1 VTGVRTQSAVDP
13 AGIGVDGFLD
23 RASRLGF
30 RDDDLTDLGTA
41 TARWLG
47 TSRHRDELADRAE
60 RVRAGIGELTV
71 TGDDP
76 WVGLPA
82 GPDSGLL
89 PMLALLITAD
99 EVVAYQVRRGVGE
112 DAAWRNLS
120 DLGQQVRVH
129 RLTYGRFGLHTHGWL
144 RIAWAGGFAW
154 LGRLQFN
161 LQHLPYTGEWVLS
174 THIPRRS
181 SDDDGPRSGALT
193 PARVDASFRRAV
205 SYFAER
211 FGDVATRD
219 FWCHSWLLAP
229 ELAEALPGSNI
240 AAFQQRWTL
249 DDRVDD
255 GDEDALFFTF
265 SRRSDPADP
274 LDLGELPRVTSLER
288 AVLDRLGAG
297 EHWTLRRGRIPQA
310 SIPPAS
316 SPPATIPPQEDR

>member
-1 VTGVRTQSAVDP
+1 VPIQPSVDP
-13 AGIGVDGFLD
+13 AGIAVDTLLD
-23 RASRLGF
+23 RARKLGF
-30 RDDDLTDLGTA
+30 RDDDLADLRA
-41 TARWLG
+41 AAAPWLG
-47 TSRHRDELADRAE
+47 DLRHRHELADRAE

-71 TGDDP
+71 SGDDP
-76 WVGLPA
+76 WAGLPA
-82 GPDSGLL
+82 GPDNGLL
-89 PMLALLITAD
+89 PLLALLITAD
-99 EVVAYQVRRGVGE
+99 EVVAYQVGRGVAE
-112 DAAWRNLS
+112 DTAWRNLS

-161 LQHLPYTGEWVLS
+161 LQHLPDTGEWVLS

-193 PARVDASFRRAV
+193 PASVDASFGRAV
-205 SYFAER
+205 DYFAGHFR
-211 FGDVATRD
+211 DVPTGD

-265 SRRSDPADP
+265 ARRPDPGYR
-274 LDLGELPRVTSLER
+274 LDLAALPRTTSLER
-288 AVLDRLGAG
+288 AVLDRLDAG

-310 SIPPAS
+310 S
-316 SPPATIPPQEDR
+316 TPQEDR

>member
-1 VTGVRTQSAVDP
+1 MHIQSTADP
-13 AGIGVDGFLD
+13 ARIGVDGFLD
-23 RASRLGF
+23 RARRLGF
-30 RDDDLTDLGTA
+30 RAEDLDDLRSASAD
-41 TARWLG
+41 WLG
-47 TSRHRDELADRAE
+47 ESRHRDELADRAE
-60 RVRAGIGELTV
+60 RVRAGIGELTL
-71 TGDDP
+71 TGADP
-76 WVGLPA
+76 WAGLPA

-99 EVVAYQVRRGVGE
+99 EVVAYQVGRGVAE

-120 DLGQQVRVH
+120 DLGQQARVH

-144 RIAWAGGFAW
+144 RIAWSGGFAW

-161 LQHLPYTGEWVLS
+161 LQHLPHTGEWVLS

-193 PARVDASFRRAV
+193 PASVDASFRRAV
-205 SYFAER
+205 AYFAEH
-211 FGDVATRD
+211 FGDVPTSD

-240 AAFQQRWTL
+240 AAFQRRWTL

-265 SRRSDPADP
+265 ARRSTPADP
-274 LDLGELPRVTSLER
+274 LDLGKLPRTTSLER
-288 AVLDRLGAG
+288 AVLDRLGAD
-297 EHWTLRRGRIPQA
+297 EHWTLRRGRISQA
-310 SIPPAS
+310 SVAQAS
-316 SPPATIPPQEDR
+316 TPEEDR